1 MYQGFKLAISEIERQ
16 ALLGDGDLVYNP
28 IKATVGDGDMEKALQ
43 TDNANWIMDNWFRD
57 YDADIFL
64 SHSHG
69 DIELASKVAAL
80 FNQKGLR
87 VFIDSDVWGCCDNM
101 LREIDNV
108 YSVSERAEDGR
119 IKTYSYDKRNVT
131 TSHVHMLLS
140 HALTRMIARTEC
152 FIFLKTSKS
161 AFNSDKR
168 EIGTY
173 SPWLFHELEVANVI
187 ERQRLLRKGNF
198 SGEKVAMDETVTESY
213 KPFVLKFSAKAAKL
227 REVSLQN
234 LIVLLNETDSAMN
247 WYSHDDAMHFL
258 DQLYEQWTS

>member
-1 MYQGFKLAISEIERQ
+1 MYRGFKLKISDSERQ
-16 ALLGDGDLVYNP
+16 ALLRKCDLTYDP

-43 TDNANWIMDNWFRD
+43 TVNANWIMDNWFKN

-69 DIELASKVAAL
+69 DKDLASKVAAL
-80 FNQKGLR
+80 FNQKGLK
-87 VFIDSDVWGCCDNM
+87 VFIDSDVWGCSDNM
-101 LREIDNV
+101 LRKIDNA
-108 YSVSERAEDGR
+108 YCVSERGEDGC
-119 IKTYSYDKRNVT
+119 IKTYSYNKRNVT

-152 FIFLKTSKS
+152 FIFLETAKS
-161 AFNSDKR
+161 TFNSKGR

-187 ERQRLLRKGNF
+187 ERQRLLRKRF
-198 SGEKVAMDETVTESY
+198 FPAEKIAKDEAVTESY
-213 KPFVLKFSAKAAKL
+213 KPFVLKFSANAAKL

-234 LIVLLNETDSAMN
+234 LMMLLKETGNTTN
-247 WYSHDDAMHFL
+247 WYSHDDAMRFL
-258 DQLYEQWTS
+258 DQLYEQWTV